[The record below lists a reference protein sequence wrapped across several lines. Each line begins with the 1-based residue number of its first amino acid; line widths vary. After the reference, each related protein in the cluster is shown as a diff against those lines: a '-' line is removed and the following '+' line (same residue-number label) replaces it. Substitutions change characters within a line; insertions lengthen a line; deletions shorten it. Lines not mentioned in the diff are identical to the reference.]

1 MKYKIIA
8 DTRDAYNVSSDR
20 KRFDF
25 DLKKGVPINEKSKI
39 TFESATN
46 IIRATEAS
54 PFDPGL
60 LVIGGLVIDSTT
72 NQDSDYGGG
81 LDTAASYARTTILD
95 LNNSEQCSVVKNSD
109 GTTLSAG
116 RGGAL
121 KLITFKDFAD
131 NQIKKCVVAQVIATG
146 SGYQN
151 DEHILVKQAAFPSG
165 YRTSTTDMRIDINR
179 LRTSEMKEPGDFK
192 EGFLTIQLD
201 SGYIGEA
208 FGSALNHPSV
218 STGQGSF
225 LTLGRSGGSGSVVQ
239 LVSIDSGGY
248 GYQVGDIF
256 WVPKE
261 DALPSFIPPQFYVPL
276 KIEVLTAVAPIP
288 PSSPGDPNN
297 LYKIALDNIMFCDYN
312 VRNSNRSFEK
322 TICNSNLILY
332 EQNQYEEEYKV
343 AEIPPQVINKF
354 SLIFTAGGIIN
365 QLNNYS
371 DYIVSIIIS

>member
-1 MKYKIIA
+1 MKYKIVA
-8 DTRDAYNVSSDR
+8 DTRDAYNSTTDR

-25 DLKKGVPINEKSKI
+25 DLKKGIPINEKSTIK
-39 TFESATN
+39 FESATN
-46 IIRATEAS
+46 IRQATPAS
-54 PFDPGL
+54 PYDPGL
-60 LVIGGLVIDSTT
+60 LVIGGLVIDPTT
-72 NQDSDYGGG
+72 NQDSDYGGA
-81 LDTAASYARTTILD
+81 LDQAGSYARTTILD

-121 KLITFKDFAD
+121 KLITFKDLPD
-131 NQIKKCVVAQVIATG
+131 NLIKKCVVAQVIATG

-151 DEHILVKQAAFPSG
+151 DEHILVKQAAFPTG
-165 YRTSTTDMRIDINR
+165 YRTSTSDMRIDINR

-201 SGYIGEA
+201 PGYIGEA

-248 GYQVGDIF
+248 GFEAGDIF
-256 WVPKE
+256 YVPKE

-276 KIEVLTAVAPIP
+276 KIEVLTAVAAIP
-288 PSSPGDPNN
+288 PSAPVDANKG
-297 LYKIALDNIMFCDYN
+297 YKIGLTDIMTCGYNIRTSDT
-312 VRNSNRSFEK
+312 SFQNN
-322 TICNSNLILY
+322 IINQNFILHD
-332 EQNQYEEEYKV
+332 EIQTPTEYKSFD
-343 AEIPPQVINKF
+343 IIPQVISRF
-354 SLIFTAGGIIN
+354 SLTFEPFNFGSG
-365 QLNNYS
+365 LNPYS
-371 DYIVSIIIS
+371 LSLIHI